1 MGKVGRGIVCWRI
14 APTKAKNLH
23 SGSGCLGRRGMVM
36 NLPNLLTS
44 ETAIWVALITGA
56 VVLIGYYMT
65 HRFTQIREK
74 ERFER
79 EMA

>member
-1 MGKVGRGIVCWRI
+1 
-14 APTKAKNLH
+14 
-23 SGSGCLGRRGMVM
+23 M